1 MTVHDLIL
9 EAVAI
14 IEARSVY
21 AASETR
27 LTELA
32 GDYAAVGRPLSERI
46 LRRWAYIVHRA
57 ANAELTDPEARL

>member
-9 EAVAI
+9 EAIAI
-14 IEARSVY
+14 NEARHIY

-32 GDYAAVGRPLSERI
+32 DDYAAISRPLSERI
-46 LRRWAYIVHRA
+46 VRRWAYIAHRA
-57 ANAELTDPEARL
+57 ANAELTDPEARP